1 MPVPV
6 VADNHYQL
14 YFLYKARG
22 LNNYMNLKEH
32 IVLWTH
38 AAVEIMDI
46 RLSTYSPGEQTI
58 RYRLPCSAFIC
69 IVRGKAVIS
78 LDGFRHQISE
88 GNVIHGGKGL
98 TFELMQAEEIIE
110 YYLILY
116 RARLA
121 LPARK
126 HLLSIMDRENP
137 FELQYLC
144 SPDAPLPLLDKLR
157 IMHEYWLNGGRLE
170 QLYVKTMLYQ
180 WVYELLR
187 QLHVQGVQPLK
198 PDVLETAIRYME
210 NNLSL
215 PVSLDKL
222 AEAAGSSPR
231 SLSRLF
237 RMKLHTS
244 PNQYLISLRM
254 EKARELL
261 LRTDA
266 SLQDIATAIGHPDA
280 YYFGRM
286 FKKHFGISPVRYKN
300 SVKADASWP
309 EMTSEASGFDIVRTS
324 SLGYSVDNHYQ
335 YKSEGA
341 SFMSKSARPSLL
353 ITLLLCFSIVLSA
366 CAAGNTNTASGSNST
381 SPSPS
386 ASTAPAATDTPSSE
400 AQTRTITTVKGDIE
414 VPADPQRVVV
424 LYLLGDVL
432 ALGVKPIGVSD
443 VSEGAAF
450 EKELNDVQKLGTW
463 FEASPE
469 AVLSLNPDL
478 IIVPSDETYE
488 VLKDIAPTVMVPYET
503 MSAEERVAFIGEA
516 LGKENEAKTLFEGF
530 HAKVAESKQ
539 KLQEAGIL
547 DHTVSIME
555 GGSKRSMAV
564 VTSKQFGR
572 GSQVIYEY
580 LGMKAPAI
588 IQEKVETSTEAV
600 GEDVSF
606 EVLADYSGDYMFR
619 SSYEGMA
626 DLTQDPIW
634 NSIPAVKAGRLIN
647 IDFGLSYY
655 SDIYSLN
662 AQLDYIVESLLAAPR
677 VN

>member
-1 MPVPV
+1 
-6 VADNHYQL
+6 
-14 YFLYKARG
+14 
-22 LNNYMNLKEH
+22 MNLKEH
-32 IVLWTH
+32 ILLWTH
-38 AAVEIMDI
+38 AAVEIIDI
-46 RLSTYSPGEQTI
+46 RHNTYSHGEQAL

-69 IVRGKAVIS
+69 TVRGKAVMVM
-78 LDGFRHQISE
+78 DGIRHELNE
-88 GNVIHGGKGL
+88 GAMLHGGKGT
-98 TFELMQAEEIIE
+98 TFELAPPSELVE

-126 HLLSIMDRENP
+126 HLLSVMNRDNP
-137 FELQYLC
+137 FELQYIC
-144 SPDAPLPLLDKLR
+144 SPDAPLPLIEKLR
-157 IMHEYWLNGGRLE
+157 LMHEHWLKGGRLE
-170 QLYVKTMLYQ
+170 QLHVKSTLYQ

-187 QLHVQGVQPLK
+187 QLHAQQIQPLK
-198 PDVLETAIRYME
+198 PDVLGTAIRYME
-210 NNLSL
+210 NNISL
-215 PVSLDKL
+215 PLSLDKL
-222 AEAAGSSPR
+222 AETAGSSPR

-237 RMKLHTS
+237 RMRLHTS
-244 PNQYLISLRM
+244 PNQYLISMRM

-261 LRTDA
+261 LRTEA
-266 SLQDIATAIGHPDA
+266 SLQDIAAAIGHPDA

-286 FKKHFGISPVRYKN
+286 FKKHYGISPVRYKN
-300 SVKADASWP
+300 SIKAAADWP
-309 EMTSEASGFDIVRTS
+309 EMTSGASGFDIVRTS

-366 CAAGNTNTASGSNST
+366 CAAGNTNTASGSNTT

-386 ASTAPAATDTPSSE
+386 ASAAPAATDTPSAE

-432 ALGVKPIGVSD
+432 ALGVKPVGVSD

-450 EKELNDVQKLGTW
+450 EEELSDVQKLGTW

-469 AVLSLNPDL
+469 AILSLDPDL

-488 VLKDIAPTVMVPYET
+488 VLKDIAPTVLVPYET

-516 LGKENEAKTLFEGF
+516 LGKEEQAKTLFDEF
-530 HAKVAESKQ
+530 HAKVEEGKQ

-547 DHTVSIME
+547 DRTVSIME

-626 DLTQDPIW
+626 DLTQDPVW

-677 VN
+677 VD